1 MKGQTLHIW
10 GKIIKGEKAKL
21 FLLSIVSNSIKITV
35 FFLAKQKSNVCP
47 FISKDDLFYLKLI
60 KPHEYLQFSRIHNT
74 LLCVFAD
81 LILPFLVN
89 FLLQSVLWPTAYER
103 RKK

>member
-1 MKGQTLHIW
+1 MALARRKAVILMELLTLD
-10 GKIIKGEKAKL
+10 KRKSLAFSPLIIL
-21 FLLSIVSNSIKITV
+21 P
-35 FFLAKQKSNVCP
+35 QMCNVCP

-60 KPHEYLQFSRIHNT
+60 KPHEYLQFLRIHNT
-74 LLCVFAD
+74 RLCVFAD